1 MVKRDIVE
9 RVYRVLGLSRKES
22 SFMVDEF
29 FKLLKE
35 SLKAGED
42 VKISGFGVF
51 AVKNKGERRGRN
63 PQTGEEMVIKARRVV
78 KFRPSSVLRRL
89 LNEKDLSE
97 DR

>member
-1 MVKRDIVE
+1 MVKKDIVE

-22 SFMVDEF
+22 SFIVDEF

-51 AVKNKGERRGRN
+51 TVKNKGERRGRN